1 MSDRHVLPPYSL
13 RMPDD
18 LRKQLEVASKQTKR
32 SLNAEIVARLEAS
45 FEPHPQIIIVD
56 EAHRSEGA
64 SPERALALIEQLK
77 GELVAFTATPK
88 K

>member
-1 MSDRHVLPPYSL
+1 MEEIYRSQFRLPYAL
-13 RMPDD
+13 YEKLKGAAD
-18 LRKQLEVASKQTKR
+18 LNHR
-32 SLNAEIVARLEAS
+32 SVNAELVARLEAS